1 MIKEFAKTQE
11 EFRTERLVKRKANK
25 LYQMGRL

>member
-1 MIKEFAKTQE
+1 MIKEFAKIQE
-11 EFRTERLVKRKANK
+11 EFRTERLVKRKGNK